1 MNTPRPDRARR
12 GTRVHRSAQ
21 AERGFSLIESICAL
35 LIFATGV
42 LGIARLQSVAVQQT
56 STAAFR
62 TTAAMLA
69 KNLVATMW
77 LSDRTPATLRAN
89 FTDTPAGSGY
99 TAWLPSVTTAGL
111 PGASGRLP
119 KVELTE
125 VPGGGATAV
134 ASVKATVTIYWK
146 APGDTGYHQY
156 VETAQIK

>member
-1 MNTPRPDRARR
+1 MNAPRPDRVRS
-12 GTRVHRSAQ
+12 GTRVHPSARAQ
-21 AERGFSLIESICAL
+21 RGFSLIESICAL

-77 LSDRTPATLRAN
+77 LSDRTPATLVAN
-89 FTDTPAGSGY
+89 FADTPAGAAY
-99 TAWLPSVTTAGL
+99 TAWLSTVTASSL
-111 PGASGRLP
+111 PGVATRPP
-119 KVELTE
+119 KVELAPI
-125 VPGGGATAV
+125 PGGGTTPV
-134 ASVKATVTIYWK
+134 ASVQATVTIYWK

>member
-1 MNTPRPDRARR
+1 M
-12 GTRVHRSAQ
+12 
-21 AERGFSLIESICAL
+21 IESICAL

-77 LSDRTPATLRAN
+77 LSDRTPGVLAAN
-89 FTDTPAGSGY
+89 FADTPPGSGY
-99 TAWLPSVTTAGL
+99 TAWLSTVTASSL
-111 PGASGRLP
+111 PGVAAMPP
-119 KVELTE
+119 KVEL
-125 VPGGGATAV
+125 VPIPGGGTTPV
-134 ASVKATVTIYWK
+134 ASVQATVTIWWK
-146 APGDTGYHQY
+146 TPGETAIHKY